1 MLFPPLN
8 INAFLDGMVW
18 SHTIVVEALVGQMI
32 DYQLL
37 EPIYSCVELVLEHNT
52 SSLIFVEVT
61 TSNLR
66 LFALQLYFRW
76 QQKSTGNMMETIRN
90 FKCNHICI
98 HSMNL
103 HANFLFVCSAELSF
117 DYVGLCGNPTNFNI
131 CFMFSSRIKSPLHW
145 SYFSCK
151 ECKICHRRVAKR
163 SVVAGSYEER

>member
-66 LFALQLYFRW
+66 LFVLQLYFQW
-76 QQKSTGNMMETIRN
+76 QQKSTGNMMETIQN